1 MQLPILIEP
10 TPEGRFRA
18 RLGDPFQATA
28 EADDAEGAVR
38 ELVQLVA
45 KRLQGGAK
53 VAVLTLANGGV
64 QGSAAPFPADNAYQ
78 SDWVY
83 RELEEA
89 IAENRRLEE
98 SAGP

>member
-1 MQLPILIEP
+1 MQLPVLIEP

-18 RLGDPFQATA
+18 RLGDPFHATT
-28 EADDAEGAVR
+28 EADDAEGAVH

-45 KRLQGGAK
+45 KRLQSGAK
-53 VAVLTLANGGV
+53 IAVLTVTNGGV
-64 QGSAAPFPADNAYQ
+64 QGSATPFPADDAYK

-83 RELEEA
+83 RELAEA

>member
-18 RLGDPFQATA
+18 RLGEPFQATA
-28 EADDAEGAVR
+28 EADDAEGAGH

-45 KRLQGGAK
+45 KRLQSGAK
-53 VAVLTLANGGV
+53 IAVLTLTNGGV
-64 QGSAAPFPADNAYQ
+64 KGRPTPFPTDDAYKT
-78 SDWVY
+78 DWVC
-83 RELEEA
+83 RELAEA

>member
-18 RLGDPFQATA
+18 RLGDPFHATT

-45 KRLQGGAK
+45 KRLQSGAK
-53 VAVLTLANGGV
+53 IAVLTLTNGGV
-64 QGSAAPFPADNAYQ
+64 QGSAIPFPAEAYQ
-78 SDWVY
+78 TDWVY

>member
-18 RLGDPFQATA
+18 RLGDPFQLTA
-28 EADDAEGAVR
+28 EADDAGRAVQD
-38 ELVQLVA
+38 LVRLVEQ
-45 KRLQGGAK
+45 RLQGGAR
-53 VAVLTLANGGV
+53 VAVLTLTNGAV
-64 QGSAAPFPADNAYQ
+64 QAAAPPIPDDAYKT
-78 SDWVY
+78 DWVY

>member
-10 TPEGRFRA
+10 TPDGRFRA
-18 RLGDPFQATA
+18 RLGEPFPATA
-28 EADDAEGAVR
+28 EADDPQSAVQQ
-38 ELVQLVA
+38 LVQLVE

-53 VAVLTLANGGV
+53 MAVLSITNGTV
-64 QGSAAPFPADNAYQ
+64 QASVSPFPTDDAYKT
-78 SDWVY
+78 DWVY

-89 IAENRRLEE
+89 IAEHRRLEE